1 MMSFMIDQT
10 AFELCAAQLA
20 GVVCPDCGGTHGVSV
35 KFDDRGVV
43 VWSVDESGQSSE
55 GFKDLVNKRL
65 SMCNSR
71 EQKRKAV
78 FLLRR
83 ALGDPSL

>member
-1 MMSFMIDQT
+1 MIDQP
-10 AFELCAAQLA
+10 AFVLCASQLSYT
-20 GVVCPDCGGTHGVSV
+20 VCPDCGGTHGVSV

-43 VWSVDESGQSSE
+43 VWSVDESGQSCE

-65 SMCNSR
+65 SRCNSR
-71 EQKRKAV
+71 EQKRKAE